1 LETQRVP
8 RLFCFYRLD
17 FISLAAGFCRH
28 DQGPSG
34 DFR

>member
-17 FISLAAGFCRH
+17 FIGFSA
-28 DQGPSG
+28 DAVATTQGPPG